1 MKKYRIYVEETI
13 TYTNCIE
20 ANSKEEAEELAY
32 KNLEED
38 SVDTW
43 DISPTNAPAPEIIE
57 VEEIKWQKN
66 LLTKMMLLKLKNY

>member
-38 SVDTW
+38 TVDTW
-43 DISPTNAPAPEIIE
+43 DISPTNEPAPEVIE
-57 VEEIKWQKN
+57 VEE
-66 LLTKMMLLKLKNY
+66 LK

>member
-43 DISPTNAPAPEIIE
+43 DISPTNAPAPEVIE
-57 VEEIKWQKN
+57 VEEIKW
-66 LLTKMMLLKLKNY
+66 MKNYSGDASIIY

>member
-43 DISPTNAPAPEIIE
+43 DISPTNAPAPEVIE
-57 VEEIKWQKN
+57 VEEIKWQKVD
-66 LLTKMMLLKLKNY
+66 LKFGQTKNWKE

>member
-13 TYTNCIE
+13 TYTTCIQ

-38 SVDTW
+38 TGDTW
-43 DISPTNAPAPEIIE
+43 HISPTNKPAPEVIE
-57 VEEIKWQKN
+57 VEE
-66 LLTKMMLLKLKNY
+66 LK

>member
-1 MKKYRIYVEETI
+1 MRKYRIYVEETI

-20 ANSKEEAEELAY
+20 ANSKEEAEKLAY

-43 DISPTNAPAPEIIE
+43 DISPTNTPSPEVIE
-57 VEEIKWQKN
+57 VVEEE
-66 LLTKMMLLKLKNY
+66 LKE

>member
-13 TYTNCIE
+13 TYTTCVE
-20 ANSKEEAEELAY
+20 ANSEEEAEELAY

-43 DISPTNAPAPEIIE
+43 DISPTNTPSPEVIA
-57 VEEIKWQKN
+57 VEEEKWQKLARIKSCRN
-66 LLTKMMLLKLKNY
+66 